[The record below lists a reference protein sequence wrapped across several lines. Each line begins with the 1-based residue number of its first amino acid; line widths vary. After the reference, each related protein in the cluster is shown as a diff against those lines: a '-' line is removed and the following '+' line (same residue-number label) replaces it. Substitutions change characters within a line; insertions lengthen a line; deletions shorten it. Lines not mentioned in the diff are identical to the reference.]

1 MWDTKVGGQPK
12 WVSKPYT
19 NPWGTYA
26 QAGGKIEAN
35 GLFYAAGWDGEIHA
49 YDVNNGNEVFD
60 FKSAAAGANTPYG
73 VYPFYGGITVTA
85 DGKIIAQTAEHG
97 NGVLSMYPGESMY
110 VIDAKT
116 GASLWNM
123 TGWWNYGALADG
135 TWVVQNNYDNRIY
148 AFGKGPTATTVE
160 APLTQ
165 IAKGTSFI
173 IQGAVTDQSPGAK
186 DTAAISDQYMSVW
199 MAYHYEQQPLPST
212 FPCDCAGVPVT
223 LTATDLNR
231 NTVTIGT
238 AVADS
243 DGNFAYTWTPTT
255 TGSYIITATFSGSN
269 SYYPSHAET
278 CVVVG
283 TVSGSVVPTP
293 PATAPAP
300 GGVSASTWYIIVAAI
315 VAIIIVVVAAIAL
328 RRRK

>member
-1 MWDTKVGGQPK
+1 
-12 WVSKPYT
+12 
-19 NPWGTYA
+19 
-26 QAGGKIEAN
+26 
-35 GLFYAAGWDGEIHA
+35 
-49 YDVNNGNEVFD
+49 
-60 FKSAAAGANTPYG
+60 
-73 VYPFYGGITVTA
+73 
-85 DGKIIAQTAEHG
+85 
-97 NGVLSMYPGESMY
+97 MY

-135 TWVVQNNYDNRIY
+135 TWVAQNNYDNRIY

-199 MAYHYEQQPLPST
+199 MAYHYEQQPLPNT

-300 GGVSASTWYIIVAAI
+300 GGVPASTWYIIVAAI
-315 VAIIIVVVAAIAL
+315 VAIIVVVVAAIAL